1 MKHKDNTTS
10 VAVFIDG
17 DWLYTATRRINK
29 RIDYA
34 NFFNIL
40 INNFGEE
47 TKIYFYGTI
56 NPINKQQAR
65 FYISLAK
72 IGYIVHYIKLIKR
85 GARFVSKGLDVELAV
100 DAMRIL
106 PSLKKFVL
114 VSGDGDFAAL
124 LKQVIDNGVNVLLIS
139 LPFFTGYY
147 LRKTVGGA
155 FLNLETLISGYKD
168 INKLPTFGREKKKKV
183 LAPSSLYIEKGD
195 YFKSYLHIRNLMKSA
210 KNSLTIIDSYID
222 DRILTTIELLKTE
235 INITIFT
242 NKTSPAD
249 FCLQVEK
256 LRAEGRLI
264 TICKI
269 NTVHD
274 RFIGVDNVWWHSG
287 YSFKNLGEKDSMMQK
302 ITKKTDLD
310 KLKNRVAKESQN
322 PEEIC
327 K

>member
-1 MKHKDNTTS
+1 MIRNNTNTPT
-10 VAVFIDG
+10 AVFIDG

-34 NFFNIL
+34 KFFNIL
-40 INNFGEE
+40 INNFGEK
-47 TKIYFYGTI
+47 TKIYFYGAI

-72 IGYIVHYIKLIKR
+72 IGYIVHYTKLIKI
-85 GARFVSKGLDVELAV
+85 GTKLVSKGLDVELAV
-100 DAMRIL
+100 NAMRIL

-124 LKQVIDNGVNVLLIS
+124 LKQVIDNGVSVLLIS
-139 LPFFTGYY
+139 LPFSTGYY

-155 FLNLETLISGYKD
+155 FLNLETLISGYED
-168 INKLPTFGREKKKKV
+168 INKLPTFKGGKKKKV

-195 YFKSYLHIRNLMKSA
+195 YFKSYLRIRNLMKSA
-210 KNSLTIIDSYID
+210 KNSLTIIDPYVD

-235 INITIFT
+235 IDITIFT

-249 FCLQVEK
+249 FCLQVKK

-274 RFIGVDNVWWHSG
+274 RFIGIDNVWWHSG
-287 YSFKNLGEKDSMMQK
+287 HSFKNLGEKDSMLHK
-302 ITKKTDLD
+302 VNKKTELD

-322 PEEIC
+322 SEEIC